1 MQIKTVRS
9 GHAGSK
15 GEFVWKDNA
24 ASSDFFGRDIP
35 CSITGYDIADF
46 GSSTSSYRF
55 ANSIALDDGSLMIA
69 VYAKE
74 SSWLTNRI
82 YIYTRTEDDDTY
94 TSQNI
99 FAYPSTPSQPMRVAM
114 CKMPNGNILMILS
127 VDDNQIGLTDPKL
140 QFRAY
145 ISKNNGT
152 SWQLLS
158 DRVIDESI
166 TLGTTG
172 DTYQIKG
179 LKIHAIVTGKPI

>member
-1 MQIKTVRS
+1 MSTETTPGYIRGFVIPHDIDQNNINESDSNFTQQGNRAGDPVPQQASALVLRATGEQSSGSDLQIKTVRS

-82 YIYTRTEDDDTY
+82 YIYTRTEDD
-94 TSQNI
+94 
-99 FAYPSTPSQPMRVAM
+99 VEE
-114 CKMPNGNILMILS
+114 
-127 VDDNQIGLTDPKL
+127 PKS
-140 QFRAY
+140 A
-145 ISKNNGT
+145 IS
-152 SWQLLS
+152 
-158 DRVIDESI
+158 
-166 TLGTTG
+166 
-172 DTYQIKG
+172 
-179 LKIHAIVTGKPI
+179 